1 MTFLIVLPIFLP
13 WLASIIASQSKIIT
27 EKRLKPFVAAV
38 VITNFVVLFTVVS
51 VFPKVRF
58 HLLMVNR
65 FIDIYLRPDSL
76 GILFA
81 VLASLLWVFTTF
93 YSFEYMKHENR
104 VRQFFVFFLFT
115 LGVTIGIA
123 FSGNLFTLYIF
134 YELLTL
140 ATFPL
145 VIHAGSDEA
154 LASGK
159 KYIIY
164 SFSGATLVLLG
175 MLLVFSVTNDL
186 SFMPG
191 GIVTAGHISG
201 SDHNQFIMLLGGY
214 MSLFLGFGVK
224 AALAPF
230 HSWLP
235 NAMVAPTPVSALLHA
250 VAVVK
255 SGIFSLMR
263 TTYFLFGPVS
273 VAMLGASNYL
283 LPIIVL
289 TIVMGSLMA
298 LHQDNL
304 KKRLAYSTISQLG
317 YIILGI
323 SLLNQDAFIGALLHL
338 INHAVIKI
346 TLFFIAGAIYY
357 QTGFKYV
364 HQLDG
369 IGKRMKVT
377 MFCFGLSVI
386 SLIGIPPTNGFVS
399 KWYLALGALKA
410 HNVLYAVAL
419 LLSAFLT
426 AAYLLPIAVQ
436 AFFSKKETPELD
448 AIGEG
453 KSLDPSDTML
463 IPIFLLTA
471 IVILLGILPNPIIN
485 IVTRIAGEVF

>member
-1 MTFLIVLPIFLP
+1 MTFLIILPILLP
-13 WLASIIASQSKIIT
+13 WLAAIAVTQSRIIN
-27 EKRLKPFVAAV
+27 EKRLRPFVAIT
-38 VITNFVVLFTVVS
+38 VIGNFIILLTVVS
-51 VFPKVRF
+51 VFTRVRL
-58 HLLMVNR
+58 HLLKLNPLL
-65 FIDIYLRPDSL
+65 DLYLRPDSL
-76 GILFA
+76 GILFG
-81 VLASLLWVFTTF
+81 VMVSLLWIFTTF
-93 YSFEYMKHENR
+93 YSFEYMKHEKR
-104 VRQFFVFFLFT
+104 VRQFFIFFLFT

-123 FSGNLFTLYIF
+123 FSGNLFTLYFF

-145 VIHAGSDEA
+145 VIHAGSEEA
-154 LASGK
+154 LASGR

-164 SFSGATLVLLG
+164 SFSGATMVLLG
-175 MLLVFSVTNDL
+175 MLLVYSVTNDL
-186 SFMPG
+186 TFVG
-191 GIVTAGHISG
+191 KGIVTMSHLGG
-201 SDHNQFIMLLGGY
+201 SDHSQFITLLVGY
-214 MSLFLGFGVK
+214 LTLFLGFGVK

-255 SGIFSLMR
+255 SGIFSLIR
-263 TTYFLFGPVS
+263 TTYYLFGAAS
-273 VAMLGASNYL
+273 VTMLGASKFL

-289 TIVMGSLMA
+289 TIVMGSLLA

-323 SLLNQDAFIGALLHL
+323 ALLNQEAFIGSLLHL

-346 TLFFIAGAIYY
+346 TLFFVAGAIYY

-369 IGKRMKVT
+369 IGKRMKAT
-377 MFCFGLSVI
+377 MFCFAISVI

-410 HNVLYAVAL
+410 QNVLYAVAL

-426 AAYLLPIAVQ
+426 AAYLLPIAVT
-436 AFFSKKETPELD
+436 AFFSKKENPELD
-448 AIGEG
+448 AIAVG
-453 KSLDPSDTML
+453 KSLDPSDSML
-463 IPIFLLTA
+463 MPILLLTA
-471 IVILLGILPNPIIN
+471 LVLLLGIFPNPLIS